1 MVILKLDKLRNFYKN
16 CENFFICT
24 LMCFYGIEIGHPGA
38 SFDGYMSSPTLLKF
52 SVEPSEVENL
62 TFLLTFIYLSL

>member
-1 MVILKLDKLRNFYKN
+1 
-16 CENFFICT
+16 
-24 LMCFYGIEIGHPGA
+24 MCFYGIEIGHPGA